1 MAMAVVVELLVE
13 LGKEGRSYMKRR
25 SRRNIVGA
33 KPYMAPPW
41 CRWPQAKEPLRSG
54 WEVPPMKM
62 SLSSTKGGAA
72 IMNFIV
78 VDPLIVLPGEAA
90 VGNQGWLDF

>member
-1 MAMAVVVELLVE
+1 MLSLA
-13 LGKEGRSYMKRR
+13 RPR
-25 SRRNIVGA
+25 
-33 KPYMAPPW
+33 PAP
-41 CRWPQAKEPLRSG
+41 CRWPRAKEPHRSG
-54 WEVPPMKM
+54 WRASPPPMKM

-72 IMNFIV
+72 IMNFIA

>member
-1 MAMAVVVELLVE
+1 ME

-62 SLSSTKGGAA
+62 SLSSRGRSGHYGFHRGGSRRRSS
-72 IMNFIV
+72 
-78 VDPLIVLPGEAA
+78 GC
-90 VGNQGWLDF
+90 